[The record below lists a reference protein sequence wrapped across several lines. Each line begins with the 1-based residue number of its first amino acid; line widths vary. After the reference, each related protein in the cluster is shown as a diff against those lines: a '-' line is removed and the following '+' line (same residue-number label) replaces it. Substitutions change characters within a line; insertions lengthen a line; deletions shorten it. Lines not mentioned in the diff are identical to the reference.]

1 MTLETARCHVK
12 DKIKR
17 ERHRN
22 MFGVRTIKAVKSGKH
37 CQDHQG
43 HQKRQALGRL
53 RPADIHDNHNT
64 IYGNDNAR
72 YGEEAGHEHRA
83 YQSQ

>member
-1 MTLETARCHVK
+1 MTLEMARCQVK

-17 ERHRN
+17 ERHCN

-37 CQDHQG
+37 CQDHQD
-43 HQKRQALGRL
+43 HQKRQALGRSGL
-53 RPADIHDNHNT
+53 ADINDNHNA
-64 IYGNDNAR
+64 IYGNNDAG
-72 YGEEAGHEHRA
+72 YGEEAGHEDRA

>member
-17 ERHRN
+17 ECHRD

-37 CQDHQG
+37 YWDHQG
-43 HQKRQALGRL
+43 HQKRQALGRSG
-53 RPADIHDNHNT
+53 PTNINDNHNA
-64 IYGNDNAR
+64 IYGNNNTW
-72 YGEEAGHEHRA
+72 YGEEAGHKDQA
-83 YQSQ
+83 